1 MHQYRSEMRTVLEKK
16 GAGRAG
22 ILVWVAVKMRR
33 IVCSVAV
40 FWNVSNVDRNPAL
53 PPRVSIMDLSFGL
66 FTTARIKISILKV
79 IYIWKL
85 VLCASVGSHL
95 CPLKCPRLP
104 APPPKGICLYVI
116 PRNTTHLL

>member
-1 MHQYRSEMRTVLEKK
+1 MNKVTIHSGLFLRLQATSTS
-16 GAGRAG
+16 
-22 ILVWVAVKMRR
+22 
-33 IVCSVAV
+33 SV
-40 FWNVSNVDRNPAL
+40 
-53 PPRVSIMDLSFGL
+53 L